1 MIYSFYCSLIGS
13 NLALKHYC
21 QCKDRNLLRM
31 QTYQKV
37 ALPTNGDFTTMNR
50 NDGLMNGDKD
60 WQTDL
65 DKRKIIGSR

>member
-1 MIYSFYCSLIGS
+1 
-13 NLALKHYC
+13 
-21 QCKDRNLLRM
+21 M

-37 ALPTNGDFTTMNR
+37 ALPTNGDFTTMNG